1 MKDAEAALKERA
13 ALLSKIRELQA
24 KLEEEAASRSALKD
38 KAQRKLLAAEQEV
51 STILCMLVLVL
62 ASEGGV
68 QAGAKQEHADALEL
82 WRAWCTL
89 DCF

>member
-1 MKDAEAALKERA
+1 MHLVCSATVMQEAMKDAEAALKERA

-68 QAGAKQEHADALEL
+68 QAGAKQ
-82 WRAWCTL
+82 
-89 DCF
+89 